1 MNLSYFEEKQ
11 AMHDGHRE
19 RMRKK
24 LISAESKTFYEH
36 ELLEILLYATCA
48 RGDTNPLAHELINE
62 FGSFSAVFDASY
74 DDLLKVKGVGVQ
86 TATLIKTI
94 PLVAAEYLKDKSS
107 LEGNYISGDEDA
119 FNYVLPYYISL
130 TEEMTSALFLSN
142 SGKVLGYEKIG
153 GGTVS
158 VSEIPVRKLISF
170 SLKYN
175 AAQVILF
182 HNHPSGV
189 ALPSNNDVTTTK
201 SIIDTLKSIDVKLA
215 DHIIIAGNDYVSMSC
230 SSEFSFLFN

>member
-1 MNLSYFEEKQ
+1 
-11 AMHDGHRE
+11 MHDGHRE

-24 LISAESKTFYEH
+24 LITADSNTFYEH
-36 ELLEILLYATCA
+36 EILEILLYATCS

-74 DDLLKVKGVGVQ
+74 DELLKIKGIGVQ

-94 PLVAAEYLKDKSS
+94 PLVAGEYLKDKSS
-107 LEGNYISGDEDA
+107 LEGNIIGSDEDA
-119 FNYVLPYYISL
+119 FNYVYPHYVSL

-189 ALPSNNDVTTTK
+189 AVPSRNDITTTK
-201 SIIDTLKSIDVKLA
+201 NIIDTLKSIDVKLA
-215 DHIIIAGNDYVSMSC
+215 DHIIIAGNDYVSMVS
-230 SSEFSFLFN
+230 SSEFAFMFN

>member
-1 MNLSYFEEKQ
+1 
-11 AMHDGHRE
+11 MHDGHRE

-24 LISAESKTFYEH
+24 LISADSNTFYEH

-94 PLVAAEYLKDKSS
+94 PLVAGEYLKDKSS
-107 LEGNYISGDEDA
+107 LEGNIINSDEDA
-119 FNYVLPYYISL
+119 FNFVYPHYVSL
-130 TEEMTSALFLSN
+130 KEEMTSALFLSN

-158 VSEIPVRKLISF
+158 VSEIPIRKLISF

-175 AAQVILF
+175 AAQAILF

-189 ALPSNNDVTTTK
+189 AVPSKNDITTTK
-201 SIIDTLKSIDVKLA
+201 SIIETLKSIDVKLA
-215 DHIIIAGNDYVSMSC
+215 DHIIIAGNDYVSMVR
-230 SSEFSFLFN
+230 SSEFSFMFS

>member
-1 MNLSYFEEKQ
+1 
-11 AMHDGHRE
+11 MHDGHRE

-24 LISAESKTFYEH
+24 LISQESNNFYEH
-36 ELLEILLYATCA
+36 EILEMLLYATMPRC
-48 RGDTNPLAHELINE
+48 DTNPLAHELIRE

-74 DDLLKVKGVGVQ
+74 DDLLKVKGVGMS
-86 TATLIKTI
+86 TATLLKLI
-94 PLVAAEYLKDKSS
+94 PLAAGEYLKDKGRVD
-107 LEGNYISGDEDA
+107 GNYINSDSDA
-119 FNYVLPYYISL
+119 FNYVLPHYISL

-158 VSEIPVRKLISF
+158 VSEIPLRKLIAH

-189 ALPSNNDVTTTK
+189 AIPSKNDITTTK
-201 SIIDTLKSIDVKLA
+201 SIIDSLKTIDVKLA
-215 DHIIIAGNDYVSMSC
+215 DHIIIAGNDYVSMVS
-230 SSEFSFLFN
+230 SSEFSFMFS

>member
-1 MNLSYFEEKQ
+1 
-11 AMHDGHRE
+11 MHDGHRE

-24 LISAESKTFYEH
+24 LISAQGGEFYEH
-36 ELLEILLYATCA
+36 ELLEILLYATCS

-62 FGSFSAVFDASY
+62 FGSFSAVFDANY
-74 DDLLKVKGVGVQ
+74 DDLLKVKGVGIQ

-94 PLVAAEYLKDKSS
+94 PLVAGEYLKGKSS
-107 LEGNYISGDEDA
+107 VEGNYINSSEDA
-119 FNYVLPYYISL
+119 FNYALPHYISL
-130 TEEMTSALFLSN
+130 KEEMTSALFLSN

-158 VSEIPVRKLISF
+158 VSEIPLRKLISY

-189 ALPSNNDVTTTK
+189 AVPSRNDITTTK
-201 SIIDTLKSIDVKLA
+201 SIIDSLKSIDVKLA
-215 DHIIIAGNDYVSMSC
+215 DHIVIAGNDYVSMVS
-230 SSEFSFLFN
+230 SSEFAFMFC